1 MPSIAVA
8 QVAFNNR
15 GINACADPS
24 VKDYMVG
31 DGISQG
37 ITFRPCPNYV
47 PPVVATP
54 APAPVNT
61 PAPTPVD
68 TPAPAQDDTP
78 APAADNTP
86 SPTTDN
92 TPTQQP
98 VYTPPPPP
106 PPPQRIPVAVPVY
119 TPWNATVGPGSTAV
133 GSSNGSNSYNN
144 PYASLAPS
152 ARAAV
157 GGADWCRRS
166 GRSSS
171 ATDACLKSVGN
182 R

>member
-8 QVAFNNR
+8 QVAWNNR
-15 GINACADPS
+15 GINACLNPG

-31 DGISQG
+31 DGLSQG

-47 PPVVATP
+47 APVVATP
-54 APAPVNT
+54 APAPVDT
-61 PAPTPVD
+61 PAPTPDPTPVD
-68 TPAPAQDDTP
+68 TSAPAPADTP
-78 APAADNTP
+78 TP
-86 SPTTDN
+86 
-92 TPTQQP
+92 QP

-106 PPPQRIPVAVPVY
+106 PPPQRIPVAVPTY
-119 TPWNATVGPGSTAV
+119 TPWNTTVGPGSTAV

-144 PYASLAPS
+144 PYATLAPS

-171 ATDACLKSVGN
+171 ATDACLKSVGS